1 MKNLKALNKKELL
14 SFIGYYNNYIINFY
28 EDHEEGME
36 PVSVY
41 EFFDNEYQEI
51 LNEDFFFDYENDT
64 LHFTLKWGEEMN
76 NEYRN
81 I

>member
-14 SFIGYYNNYIINFY
+14 SFIKYYNDYIINFY

-51 LNEDFFFDYENDT
+51 LNEDLFFWWGYDT
-64 LHFTLKWGEEMN
+64 ILIN
-76 NEYRN
+76 
-81 I
+81 